1 MPDPFLTLGVASDA
15 DDAAVEQAYRDAIK
29 RCPPERD
36 PAAFQAVREAYER
49 LRTRRDRVAY
59 ALFDSEPP
67 APLDVLRRA
76 LTKPAAA
83 AERGIRRPDPDRL
96 AGLFAALLRGED

>member
-1 MPDPFLTLGVASDA
+1 MPDPYLTLGIEPGV

-29 RCPPERD
+29 RCPPDRD
-36 PAAFQAVREAYER
+36 PAAFQAVRAAYER

-59 ALFDSEPP
+59 ELFDAEPP

-76 LTKPAAA
+76 LSRPAAA
-83 AERGIRRPDPDRL
+83 GHERPDAARIE
-96 AGLFAALLRGED
+96 ALFAALLRGEE